1 MGNDTIDRCQAL
13 EELQEALR
21 AANARSVQYEQAISM
36 ISDIIWRYDV
46 SANGEPAGTY
56 ISPVADR
63 MLGLPAGTIGNSFE
77 KYFSYVHPEDLP
89 VVQGILFEGIRMQM
103 TGKTAEY
110 RLRKA
115 DGTTIWV
122 SSRGSAYFQ
131 PDGSVSIF
139 GTTSDITER
148 KWAGAYREMGREVLQ
163 ILNEPGDLRDSIR
176 RVLVELKTRT
186 GFDAVGIRLQ
196 DGDDFPYLAQEGF
209 SKDFLVTE
217 NTLIERAADG
227 GVCRDIDGNVN
238 LECTC
243 GLIISGKTDPAN
255 SLFTPGGSAW
265 TNDSSPFLDIPPGV
279 DSRLHPRNQCIHQ
292 GYASMA
298 LVPIR
303 NMDRI
308 VGLIQLNDRRKG
320 RFTLDMVELLEGIA
334 SHIGVALMRKQAEDA
349 LRESEQ
355 RLADIIDFLPD
366 ATFAVDKAGLV
377 IAWNRAMEEMTGVGR
392 NDMIGQQ
399 DHAYTI
405 PFYGVRRPQLLDLL
419 DKDDNEIVSN
429 YQYVQRFGDILYAET
444 FAPALRQGKGAYVW
458 ATAGAIFNDQGNR
471 IGAIESIRDMTERKL
486 EQEEL
491 QNNLKFLETL
501 IETIPSPIF
510 FKDIHGRYLGC
521 NDAFARQIIGMPKE
535 DIIGKTVHEL
545 PEEIPADLANKYYEQ
560 DQRLFRELGI
570 QVYEMQV
577 QCVEGELRDFH
588 FTKAPFRNFVGEVA
602 GIVGVMLD
610 ITKRKQAELS
620 RNHSLKRQVRLNQLQ
635 QTLLSPG
642 KLQQKLKKITDDV
655 VDIFGADFCRIWV
668 AGSGDLCETGCV
680 HAKVTEGPH
689 VCRHRDM
696 CLRLISSSGRYTH
709 TDGEVHRR
717 VPFGCYKI
725 GRVASGQEHK
735 FLSNDV
741 QNDPRVHNR
750 EWAKETGLVSFAG
763 YQLRPPGGE
772 TLGVLALFSKKPI
785 TSEDDAQLDNLSNMT
800 TQVIQTARVDEE
812 LLESLI
818 EATRLNEGLAE
829 QTARANEMARQAQ
842 GANAAKSEFLAN
854 MSHEIRTPLNGV
866 IGMIGLLMDTD
877 LNAEA
882 REYAQI
888 ARISGETLL
897 SLVNDILDSSKIE
910 AGKLELEILSFDLR
924 STLKD
929 TSDFL
934 AIGAHENGLELVCQV
949 DPEVPLLLRGDPGR
963 LRQILVN
970 LGTNAVK
977 FTRSG
982 KITIQASMENED
994 ERNVWLRFSVR
1005 DTGIGIPANRR
1016 DILFS
1021 PFTQLDGS
1029 TTRKYGGTGLGL
1041 AISKQLAE
1049 LMGGRI
1055 GMESQEGKGSTFWF
1069 TAIFEKQPAGP
1080 AIGGSLHEINGEG
1093 QAEHLSSANAPS
1105 ISESAKSKIRIL
1117 VAEDNPVNQKVAQA
1131 MLKKMGLRADVVAN
1145 GQEAI
1150 NALRIIPYDLV
1161 LMDCQMP
1168 EMDGFEATRTI
1179 RQGGSKAL
1187 NPEIPII
1194 AMTAFTMRGDRDK
1207 CIQAGMSDFIAKPV
1221 LQKGL
1226 TELLARWLAITTKDN
1241 RQSESG
1247 L

>member
-1 MGNDTIDRCQAL
+1 MGNDIIDRCQAP

-46 SANGEPAGTY
+46 SANGEPVGTY

-89 VVQGILFEGIRMQM
+89 IVQGILFEGIRMQV
-103 TGKTAEY
+103 TDKTAEY

-131 PDGSVSIF
+131 PDGRVTIF

-148 KWAGAYREMGREVLQ
+148 KRADEKIASSEALLNATLDSIPDIIG
-163 ILNEPGDLRDSIR
+163 ILNPDHTIVRYNRAGYEFLNRSPEEVHGRRCYELIGRNIPCEECATEKVLKTKRLEQIEMYLPEYGIYLDCRSNPVLNEEGDIVFIIEQLRDI
-176 RVLVELKTRT
+176 
-186 GFDAVGIRLQ
+186 
-196 DGDDFPYLAQEGF
+196 
-209 SKDFLVTE
+209 TE
-217 NTLIERAADG
+217 
-227 GVCRDIDGNVN
+227 
-238 LECTC
+238 
-243 GLIISGKTDPAN
+243 
-255 SLFTPGGSAW
+255 
-265 TNDSSPFLDIPPGV
+265 
-279 DSRLHPRNQCIHQ
+279 
-292 GYASMA
+292 
-298 LVPIR
+298 
-303 NMDRI
+303 
-308 VGLIQLNDRRKG
+308 RK
-320 RFTLDMVELLEGIA
+320 R
-334 SHIGVALMRKQAEDA
+334 AEDA

-377 IAWNRAMEEMTGVGR
+377 IAWNRAIEEMTGVDR
-392 NDMIGQQ
+392 YDMIGQG

-444 FAPALRQGKGAYVW
+444 FTPALRQGKGAYVW
-458 ATAGAIFNDQGNR
+458 ATAGAIFDVQGNR
-471 IGAIESIRDMTERKL
+471 IGAIESIRDITERKR

-510 FKDIHGRYLGC
+510 FKDRQGRYLGC

-535 DIIGKTVHEL
+535 EIIGKSVHEF
-545 PEEIPADLANKYYEQ
+545 PKGIPAELANKYYEQ

-588 FTKAPFRNFVGEVA
+588 FTKALFRNFVGEVA

-620 RNHSLKRQVRLNQLQ
+620 REHSLKRQERLNLLQ

-642 KLQQKLKKITDDV
+642 KLEQKLKKITDDV

-668 AGSGDLCETGCV
+668 TGSGDLCETGCA
-680 HAKVTEGPH
+680 HAKMTEGPH

-696 CLRLISSSGRYTH
+696 CLRLIASSGRYKH

-741 QNDPRVHNR
+741 QNEPRVHNR

-763 YQLRPPGGE
+763 YQLRPPGGD

-785 TSEDDAQLDNLSNMT
+785 TSEDDAQLDNLCNMT

-818 EATRLNEGLAE
+818 EATRLNEGLTE

-929 TSDFL
+929 TFDFL
-934 AIGAHENGLELVCQV
+934 AVGAHENGLELVCQV

-977 FTRSG
+977 FTGSG
-982 KITIQASMENED
+982 KITIQASMEN
-994 ERNVWLRFSVR
+994 
-1005 DTGIGIPANRR
+1005 G
-1016 DILFS
+1016 
-1021 PFTQLDGS
+1021 
-1029 TTRKYGGTGLGL
+1029 
-1041 AISKQLAE
+1041 
-1049 LMGGRI
+1049 
-1055 GMESQEGKGSTFWF
+1055 
-1069 TAIFEKQPAGP
+1069 
-1080 AIGGSLHEINGEG
+1080 
-1093 QAEHLSSANAPS
+1093 
-1105 ISESAKSKIRIL
+1105 
-1117 VAEDNPVNQKVAQA
+1117 
-1131 MLKKMGLRADVVAN
+1131 
-1145 GQEAI
+1145 
-1150 NALRIIPYDLV
+1150 
-1161 LMDCQMP
+1161 
-1168 EMDGFEATRTI
+1168 
-1179 RQGGSKAL
+1179 
-1187 NPEIPII
+1187 
-1194 AMTAFTMRGDRDK
+1194 
-1207 CIQAGMSDFIAKPV
+1207 
-1221 LQKGL
+1221 
-1226 TELLARWLAITTKDN
+1226 
-1241 RQSESG
+1241 
-1247 L
+1247 

>member
-1 MGNDTIDRCQAL
+1 MGNDIIDRSQAP
-13 EELQEALR
+13 EELQKALR
-21 AANARSVQYEQAISM
+21 AANDSNVQYEQAISM
-36 ISDIIWRYDV
+36 ISDIIWRYDILV
-46 SANGEPAGTY
+46 NGEHVSTY

-63 MLGLPAGTIGNSFE
+63 MLRLPAGTIGNSFE

-89 VVQGILFEGIRMQM
+89 VVQEMLSEGIRMQM
-103 TGKTAEY
+103 SGKTAEY

-131 PDGSVSIF
+131 PDGRVTIF
-139 GTTSDITER
+139 GTTSEITERVRAEEAFRDANQFNTEIISQAGEGIIVYDRNLCYVAWNKFMERLTGASAEDVLGRNALDLFPHLSETGVNRLLNRALKGETITSQDILFHSTFADRKGWVVGTYAPHKNASGEIIGVIATLQDITER
-148 KWAGAYREMGREVLQ
+148 K
-163 ILNEPGDLRDSIR
+163 
-176 RVLVELKTRT
+176 
-186 GFDAVGIRLQ
+186 
-196 DGDDFPYLAQEGF
+196 
-209 SKDFLVTE
+209 
-217 NTLIERAADG
+217 RA
-227 GVCRDIDGNVN
+227 
-238 LECTC
+238 E
-243 GLIISGKTDPAN
+243 
-255 SLFTPGGSAW
+255 
-265 TNDSSPFLDIPPGV
+265 
-279 DSRLHPRNQCIHQ
+279 
-292 GYASMA
+292 
-298 LVPIR
+298 
-303 NMDRI
+303 
-308 VGLIQLNDRRKG
+308 
-320 RFTLDMVELLEGIA
+320 E
-334 SHIGVALMRKQAEDA
+334 A

-355 RLADIIDFLPD
+355 RLSDIIDFLPD

-377 IAWNRAMEEMTGVGR
+377 IAWNRAMEEMTGLDR
-392 NDMIGQQ
+392 NDMIGQG

-405 PFYGVRRPQLLDLL
+405 PFYGVRRSQLLDLL
-419 DKDDNEIVSN
+419 DKDDNEIASN
-429 YQYVQRFGDILYAET
+429 YQYVQRFGNILFAET
-444 FAPALRQGKGAYVW
+444 FTPALRQGKGAYVW
-458 ATAGAIFNDQGNR
+458 ATAGAIFDNQGNR
-471 IGAIESIRDMTERKL
+471 IGAIESIRDITERKH
-486 EQEEL
+486 EQEYL

-510 FKDIHGRYLGC
+510 FKDIQGRYQGF

-545 PEEIPADLANKYYEQ
+545 PEEIPPDLANKYYEQ
-560 DQRLFRELGI
+560 DQRLLRELGI

-588 FTKAPFRNFVGEVA
+588 FTKAPFRNFVGEAA

-620 RNHSLKRQVRLNQLQ
+620 REQSLMRQERLNLLQ

-668 AGSGDLCETGCV
+668 TASGDLCETGCA

-689 VCRHRDM
+689 VCRHRDT
-696 CLRLISSSGRYTH
+696 CLRLIASSGRYTH

-735 FLSNDV
+735 FLSNNV
-741 QNDPRVHNR
+741 QNEPRVHNR
-750 EWAKETGLVSFAG
+750 EWAKGIGLVSFAG
-763 YQLRPPGGE
+763 YQLRPPGGD

-829 QTARANEMARQAQ
+829 QTARANEMAMQAR

-929 TSDFL
+929 TFDFL
-934 AIGAHENGLELVCQV
+934 AIGAHEKGLELVCQV
-949 DPEVPLLLRGDPGR
+949 DPAVPLLLRGDPGR

-977 FTRSG
+977 FTSSG
-982 KITIQASMENED
+982 KITIQASLENED

-1005 DTGIGIPANRR
+1005 DTGIGIPANRQ

-1049 LMGGRI
+1049 LMGGGGLGWKARRARDPH
-1055 GMESQEGKGSTFWF
+1055 S
-1069 TAIFEKQPAGP
+1069 
-1080 AIGGSLHEINGEG
+1080 GSLPF
-1093 QAEHLSSANAPS
+1093 LSGSLQGLQS
-1105 ISESAKSKIRIL
+1105 
-1117 VAEDNPVNQKVAQA
+1117 
-1131 MLKKMGLRADVVAN
+1131 MGR
-1145 GQEAI
+1145 
-1150 NALRIIPYDLV
+1150 
-1161 LMDCQMP
+1161 
-1168 EMDGFEATRTI
+1168 
-1179 RQGGSKAL
+1179 
-1187 NPEIPII
+1187 
-1194 AMTAFTMRGDRDK
+1194 
-1207 CIQAGMSDFIAKPV
+1207 
-1221 LQKGL
+1221 
-1226 TELLARWLAITTKDN
+1226 
-1241 RQSESG
+1241 
-1247 L
+1247 